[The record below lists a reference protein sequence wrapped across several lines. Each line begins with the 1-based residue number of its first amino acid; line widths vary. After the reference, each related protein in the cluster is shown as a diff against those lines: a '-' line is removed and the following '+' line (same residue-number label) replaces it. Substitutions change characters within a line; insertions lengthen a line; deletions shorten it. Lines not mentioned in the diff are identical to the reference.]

1 MPALTRGND
10 PVQEIHLRAL
20 AAAIYA
26 FDGNEPA
33 KSSSV
38 YIWTQTN
45 LNFQDKSQLREH
57 RGQSNRRHSALQR
70 RAC

>member
-1 MPALTRGND
+1 MPAFSGSDD

-20 AAAIYA
+20 AAPIYA

-33 KSSSV
+33 ESSSF

-45 LNFQDKSQLREH
+45 LNLQDKSQLRGH